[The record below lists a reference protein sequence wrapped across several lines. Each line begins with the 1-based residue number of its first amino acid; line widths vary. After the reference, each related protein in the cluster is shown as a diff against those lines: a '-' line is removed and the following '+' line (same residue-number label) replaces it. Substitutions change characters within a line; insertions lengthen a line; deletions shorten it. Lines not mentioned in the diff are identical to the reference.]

1 MNLVATVL
9 RATAWA
15 LAATL
20 VASCSSEPPPAAP
33 AVERSASRFVC
44 PMHPQVVQDHP
55 GECPICGMDLVPVEP
70 RSAPV
75 QGGAPAVTVDAAMQ
89 QQLGVRLSPVE
100 RGKLWRRIDT
110 VGFVEYAADEV
121 TRVRP
126 RVMGWVRAV
135 DVTAPGTAVAAG
147 QRLFTLYSP
156 ELVAAQQEYLAA
168 RASGDA
174 ALETAARGRLGAFGL
189 SATAVARL
197 AAGGPVEETIGVHA
211 PVAGVVAEVAVTPGL
226 YVTPE
231 TEAVTLSDRS
241 RLWVTAEVFPSQAAW
256 LREGAPAEVRDPAR
270 PGSAPIET
278 RIERV
283 ASSVDPMTRAV
294 RVRLPLAPAAARA
307 LRAEMYVDVTLFG
320 GAREGVLSVPREAV
334 IRTGA
339 GARVVV
345 ALGGG
350 RFQPRAVELG
360 MESGDRVE
368 IVSGLEEGEA
378 VVTSAQ
384 FLIDSESSL
393 EAGLRALD
401 AGGEAPAA
409 DPHAGH

>member
-1 MNLVATVL
+1 MNAVRALIKPLLVA
-9 RATAWA
+9 
-15 LAATL
+15 L
-20 VASCSSEPPPAAP
+20 VASLAVACSTEPEPTAP
-33 AVERSASRFVC
+33 AVERKTTRYVC
-44 PMHPQVVQDHP
+44 PMHPHVVQDHP
-55 GECPICGMDLVPVEP
+55 GECPICGMDLVPAEP
-70 RSAPV
+70 QA
-75 QGGAPAVTVDAAMQ
+75 APAGGEAPRVAISAA
-89 QQLGVRLSPVE
+89 LGQALGLRTAPVE

-135 DVTAPGTAVAAG
+135 DVTAPGTAVRKGA
-147 QRLFTLYSP
+147 RLFTLYSP
-156 ELVAAQQEYLAA
+156 ELVAAQQEYLAV

-174 ALETAARGRLGAFGL
+174 ALEAAGHARLGSLGL
-189 SATAVARL
+189 PAEAIERL
-197 AAGGPVEETIGVHA
+197 AAGGAVQETIGVHA
-211 PVAGVVAEVAVTPGL
+211 PRAGVVADVAVTPGL

-231 TEAVTLSDRS
+231 TEAFTLSDRS
-241 RLWVTAEVFPSQAAW
+241 QLWVTAEVFPAQAAW

-270 PGSAPIET
+270 PGAAPIET

-283 ASSVDPMTRAV
+283 AGSVDPMTRAV
-294 RVRLPLAPAAARA
+294 RVRLPLPPDAARA

-320 GAREGVLSVPREAV
+320 GARDGVLSVPRDAV

-350 RFQPRAVELG
+350 QFQPRAVEVG

-368 IVSGLEEGEA
+368 VLSGLEEGES
-378 VVTSAQ
+378 VVVSAQ

-393 EAGLRALD
+393 EAGLRSLD
-401 AGGEAPAA
+401 AGGDAPAA